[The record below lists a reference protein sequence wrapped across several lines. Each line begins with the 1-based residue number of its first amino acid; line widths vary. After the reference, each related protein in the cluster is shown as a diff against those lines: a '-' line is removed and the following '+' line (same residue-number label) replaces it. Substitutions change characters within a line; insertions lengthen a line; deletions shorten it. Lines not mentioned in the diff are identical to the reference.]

1 MKRMNRLALLLLSS
15 SLLMPGIGF
24 SGEALMEI
32 APTTENGITY
42 VSGGIGEGQAQAMMG
57 MRKDYNLQLT
67 FAIKGTGEYLADVK
81 VNIQDAKGKE
91 ILETVSAGPLFY
103 AKLPHGRYKVT
114 AEFNGKPLAKSTNIK
129 AGSARDLYFYWEKES

>member
-67 FAIKGTGEYLADVK
+67 FAMKGTGEYLADVK

-91 ILETVSAGPLFY
+91 ILETVSSGPLFY
-103 AKLPHGRYKVT
+103 AKLPQGRYKVT
-114 AEFNGKPLAKSTNIK
+114 AEFNGKPPVV
-129 AGSARDLYFYWEKES
+129 